1 MPGAFDDL
9 LSRADKL
16 NSVGAVEAA
25 TIGQKRVAPDALSD
39 DLSQIFRSS
48 EFLLKK
54 KSVASS
60 TQSLLFGGE
69 RGLIVRVAPP
79 ALTPAAPSTAAAAA
93 ARAALEDDVEYEAEL
108 EERSRLQIERAFFN
122 QTLLSN
128 PLPSLKP
135 PGRKDKENMREPAS
149 ASRFVAQSGEVT
161 RRELLYGDR
170 IRKYIQSSR
179 RKPLDKMLLE
189 ATTEGGASENL
200 EIAWHSFAAM
210 FGDRLATHEE
220 PARSN
225 ELVRRA
231 TGVLEKQFCSHMRD
245 CVSRSLER
253 AQMGGVPSMRSLIMA
268 YLKVHGTSS
277 GDLEGGVSAWELAYH
292 ALRAGEVAAAKEAL
306 SSLAHFPRS
315 AVLVAALNQLAGQP
329 RLNEETKMKL
339 RTEWRHE
346 QSHVGDVH
354 QRALYAALL
363 GLEPT
368 HVSNLEE
375 WLWGHLVALRVDP
388 ALPAAI
394 YADLQKQIAV
404 DLGESYFMQG
414 GASAEWSHYFTALT
428 LTGQPERAVKVMF
441 DAEGASEAVHMA
453 ILAHENKLLA
463 MAPVTEELV
472 RYESAT
478 PTRCQLNLARLIN
491 IYTKTF
497 ELTDIP
503 RSLDYWYF
511 LKGVEGPTRGDIF
524 ETAVSRAVY
533 LTGEIGLILG
543 KRTKEGGRTA
553 GLIDDYE
560 VAADTVIDRVARD
573 SLIGGSPADAIAL
586 FLLAGNYD
594 KAVEV
599 SCDRLVSTIRNQT
612 EIAETTAE
620 AMELFY
626 LATDNP
632 GRVAPS
638 AHACLCQLLDTVN
651 LLRKCAEG
659 SHRETLS
666 MLRKVRFVPVDQES
680 LSAALADFHRLPAK
694 VRDVLP
700 EICLELTKLVVGA
713 LTTAGEVRED
723 RERNELK
730 RLAEAIF
737 VYAASVPHKFPAHVN
752 TKMLEMQSALS

>member
-1 MPGAFDDL
+1 GSAMPGAFDDL

-25 TIGQKRVAPDALSD
+25 AFGQKRAVPALSD
-39 DLSQIFRSS
+39 DLSNIFRSS

-54 KSVASS
+54 KCVAGS
-60 TQSLLFGGE
+60 TQSLLFGDK
-69 RGLIVRVAPP
+69 GLILRVAPP
-79 ALTPAAPSTAAAAA
+79 TLTPAAPSTAAAAA
-93 ARAALEDDVEYEAEL
+93 ARHALEDDVEYEAEL

-135 PGRKDKENMREPAS
+135 VRKDKENMRDPS
-149 ASRFVAQSGEVT
+149 TTVSRFVAQSGEAT

-170 IRKYIQSSR
+170 IRKYIQSNR
-179 RKPLDKMLLE
+179 RKPLEKMLME
-189 ATTEGGASENL
+189 AAEEGGASEDL
-200 EIAWHSFAAM
+200 QVAWQYTTAM
-210 FGDRLATHEE
+210 VGERLSSHEE
-220 PARSN
+220 PAKSN

-231 TGVLEKQFCSHMRD
+231 TGVLEKQFCTHMRD

-253 AQMGGVPSMRSLIMA
+253 AEMGGVPSMRSLIMA
-268 YLKVHGTSS
+268 YLKVHGTGG

-292 ALRAGEVAAAKEAL
+292 ALRAGEVAAAKDAL
-306 SSLAHFPRS
+306 SSLSHFPRA
-315 AVLVAALNQLAGQP
+315 AVLVTALNQLGTQP

-346 QSHVGDVH
+346 QNHVGDIH

-363 GLEPT
+363 GLEPPI
-368 HVSNLEE
+368 SSSLEE
-375 WLWGHLVALRVDP
+375 WLWGHLISLRVDP

-394 YADLQKQIAV
+394 YVDLQKTIAV
-404 DLGESYFMQG
+404 DLGESYFMQSG
-414 GASAEWSHYFTALT
+414 SSSEWSHFFTALI
-428 LTGQPERAVKVMF
+428 LTGQPERAIKVMY
-441 DAEGASEAVHMA
+441 DALGPSEAVHMA
-453 ILAHENKLLA
+453 ILAHENKLLSMGA
-463 MAPVTEELV
+463 VTEELV
-472 RYESAT
+472 RFESAA

-491 IYTKTF
+491 IYTKAF

-533 LTGEIGLILG
+533 LTNEDGLILG
-543 KRTKEGGRTA
+543 KRTKEGKRTQ
-553 GLIDDYE
+553 GLIDDY
-560 VAADTVIDRVARD
+560 VANADSVIDRVARD
-573 SLIGGSPADAIAL
+573 SLIGGAPSDGIRL

-599 SCDRLVSTIRNQT
+599 SCDRLVSSIRNQT
-612 EIAETTAE
+612 EIGETTNE

-632 GRVAPS
+632 GRVSPS
-638 AHACLCQLLDTVN
+638 GQACLCQLLDTIN
-651 LLRKCAEG
+651 LMRKCAEG
-659 SHRETLS
+659 SYREVVS
-666 MLRKVRFVPVDQES
+666 MLRKIRFVPVDQES
-680 LSAALADFHRLPAK
+680 LSAALADFHRLPTK

-700 EICLELTKLVVGA
+700 EVCYALTKLVVNA
-713 LTTAGEVRED
+713 LTSGEITTD

-730 RLAEAIF
+730 KLADAIF

-752 TKMLEMQSALS
+752 TKMLEMQSQLS